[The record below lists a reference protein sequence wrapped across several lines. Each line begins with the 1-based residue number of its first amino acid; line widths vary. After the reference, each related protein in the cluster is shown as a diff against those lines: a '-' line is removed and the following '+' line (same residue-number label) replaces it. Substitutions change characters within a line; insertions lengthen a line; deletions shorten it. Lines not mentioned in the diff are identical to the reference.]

1 MAVNIGP
8 KIGIDGEKEYRDQ
21 LKAIIEQSKLLK
33 TEMDLLKSSFD
44 DEGQSLKQ
52 NAEMRKL
59 LSEQIENQKER
70 VEALADMLEKSK
82 SKYGENAVETK
93 KWQEALNS
101 AQADLNAMNR
111 ELENL
116 PSKLEL
122 VGQKMESIG
131 SKVGD
136 VGKNMADFGA
146 KMTRNVTVPIVGA
159 FGAAIKESV
168 DFESAFTGV
177 MKTVDETSKTTYADL
192 EQAVRDLASSTL
204 SSKESIAGVMEAA
217 GQLGVSAD
225 DLTGFTKTMVMLG
238 DTTKL
243 SAEEAATALAQFT
256 NITGSGNENVDRLG
270 SAIVALGNNFATNEQ
285 KIVAMSTR
293 LASAGT
299 IAGMSETDILALAT
313 AMSSVGIE
321 AEAGGTAMTQTLTSI
336 STAVF
341 DFKDGFTEDLE
352 TIADVAGTTAED
364 FAAKWEANPVDA
376 LQQFIGGLA
385 GIKEEG
391 SNVFAVLDE
400 MGMSGIRQSNMLQS
414 LALASDT
421 LTEAVGMSSDA
432 YRENTALSIE
442 AARAYGTT
450 AAQIHQFKE
459 GVSNLADSFGQQLM
473 PYVLKGID
481 FTQGLVEKFAA
492 LDAEDKELII
502 KIAATVAAIGPLLTI
517 GGKLTQGVGT
527 VIKVGGKLA
536 QFLPT
541 VVTGFS
547 TVATFVT
554 GTMVPAITG
563 FISAAAGIVAPFL
576 PFILIAGAVVAAG
589 VLIYKNWDKICEW
602 AGKVGE
608 KVQEVWGN
616 IKEWTGDL
624 KDKVVEKWEGIKSG
638 VSDKLENM
646 KTAASEKWTSI
657 KETASGALDKIKEH
671 ASERLSNIKAAFEEN
686 GGGIKGIVAA
696 GWTAIKDHYK
706 DGFSVLN
713 TLTDGKLG
721 EIWDKFSE
729 KFTSLKESAL
739 NWGKD
744 IIKNIADGITA
755 GIQWVKDA
763 VTSVGET
770 IRDFLHFSEPD
781 KGPLSNFNTWMPDMM
796 NQMAQQIEAGRAQVQ
811 MAISGVAADIAR
823 PTANSTTMN
832 YGGTTI
838 NVYGAQGQDVNELAD
853 IVMSRIDAEITKK
866 EAVFA

>member
-59 LSEQIENQKER
+59 LNEQIENQKER

-93 KWQEALNS
+93 KWQEALNT

-131 SKVGD
+131 SKIGD
-136 VGKNMADFGA
+136 VGKNMADFGK
-146 KMTRNVTVPIVGA
+146 KMTRNITTPIVGA

-177 MKTVDETSKTTYADL
+177 MKTVDASPEKYKEL
-192 EQAVRDLASSTL
+192 EQAVKDLASSTT
-204 SSKESIAGVMEAA
+204 SSKEAIAGVMEAA
-217 GQLGVSAD
+217 GQLGVAAD
-225 DLTGFTKTMVMLG
+225 DVTGFTKTMVMLG
-238 DTTKL
+238 DTTNL
-243 SAEEAATALAQFT
+243 SAEEAATALAGFT
-256 NITGSGNENVDRLG
+256 NITGSGNANVDRLG
-270 SAIVALGNNFATNEQ
+270 STIVALGNNFATTEAE
-285 KIVAMSTR
+285 IVEMSTR

-299 IAGMSETDILALAT
+299 IAGMSETDILALSA
-313 AMSSVGIE
+313 AMSSVGIQ

-400 MGMSGIRQSNMLQS
+400 MGMKGIRQSNMLQS

-421 LTEAVGMSSDA
+421 LAGAVGMASDA
-432 YRENTALSIE
+432 YKENTALSEE
-442 AARAYGTT
+442 ASKRYATME
-450 AAQIHQFKE
+450 AQFHMLKE
-459 GVSNLADSFGQQLM
+459 SVSNLALSFGEQLM
-473 PYVLKGID
+473 PYVQKGID
-481 FTQGLVEKFAA
+481 FFQGLVEKFAA
-492 LDAEDKELII
+492 LDEEDKELII
-502 KIAATVAAIGPLLTI
+502 KIAATAAAIGPLLSI
-517 GGKLTQGVGT
+517 GGKLTQGIGFLIST
-527 VIKVGGKLA
+527 GGKLV

-541 VVTGFS
+541 VVTGFG

-638 VSDKLENM
+638 VSEKWENM
-646 KTAASEKWTSI
+646 KAAASEKWTSI
-657 KETASGALDKIKEH
+657 KETVNGALDKVKEH
-671 ASERLSNIKAAFEEN
+671 ASERLSNIKTAFEEN

-706 DGFSVLN
+706 EGFSVLN
-713 TLTDGKLG
+713 TLTGGKLG

-739 NWGKD
+739 SWGKD
-744 IIKNIADGITA
+744 IIRNIADGITA

-796 NQMAQQIEAGRAQVQ
+796 NQMAQQIEAGRARVQ
-811 MAISGVAADIAR
+811 MAITGVAADIAR

>member
-59 LSEQIENQKER
+59 LNEQIENQKER

-93 KWQEALNS
+93 KWQEALNT

-131 SKVGD
+131 SKIGD
-136 VGKNMADFGA
+136 VGKNMADFGK
-146 KMTRNVTVPIVGA
+146 KMTRNVTTPIVGA

-177 MKTVDETSKTTYADL
+177 MKTVDASPEKYKEL
-192 EQAVRDLASSTL
+192 EQAVKDLASSTT
-204 SSKESIAGVMEAA
+204 SSKEAIAGVMEAA
-217 GQLGVSAD
+217 GQLGVAAD
-225 DLTGFTKTMVMLG
+225 DVTGFTKTMVMLG
-238 DTTKL
+238 DTTNL
-243 SAEEAATALAQFT
+243 SAEEAATALARFT
-256 NITGSGNENVDRLG
+256 NITGSGNANVDRLG
-270 SAIVALGNNFATNEQ
+270 STIVALGNNFATTEAE
-285 KIVAMSTR
+285 IVEMSTR

-299 IAGMSETDILALAT
+299 IAGMSETDILALSA
-313 AMSSVGIE
+313 AMSSVGIQ

-400 MGMSGIRQSNMLQS
+400 MGMKGIRQSNMLQS

-421 LTEAVGMSSDA
+421 LAGAVGMASDA
-432 YRENTALSIE
+432 YKENTALSEE
-442 AARAYGTT
+442 ASKRYATME
-450 AAQIHQFKE
+450 AQFHMLKE
-459 GVSNLADSFGQQLM
+459 SVSNLALSFGEQLM
-473 PYVLKGID
+473 PYVQKGID
-481 FTQGLVEKFAA
+481 FFQGLVEKFAA
-492 LDAEDKELII
+492 LDEEDKELII
-502 KIAATVAAIGPLLTI
+502 KIAATAAAIGPLLSI
-517 GGKLTQGVGT
+517 GGKLTQGIGFLIST
-527 VIKVGGKLA
+527 GGKLV

-541 VVTGFS
+541 VVTGFG

-638 VSDKLENM
+638 VSEKWENM
-646 KTAASEKWTSI
+646 KAAASEKWTSI
-657 KETASGALDKIKEH
+657 KETVNGALDKVKEH
-671 ASERLSNIKAAFEEN
+671 ASERLSNIKTAFEEN

-706 DGFSVLN
+706 EGFSVLN
-713 TLTDGKLG
+713 TLTGGKLG

-739 NWGKD
+739 SWGKD
-744 IIKNIADGITA
+744 IIRNIADGITA

-796 NQMAQQIEAGRAQVQ
+796 NQMAQQIEAGRARVQ
-811 MAISGVAADIAR
+811 MAITGVAADIAR

>member
-44 DEGQSLKQ
+44 DEGKSLKE
-52 NAEMRKL
+52 NSEKRKL
-59 LSEQIENQKER
+59 LNEQIENQKDR

-93 KWQEALNS
+93 KWQEALNT
-101 AQADLNAMNR
+101 AQADLNEMNR

-116 PSKLEL
+116 PSNLEL

-131 SKVGD
+131 NKISE
-136 VGKNMADFGA
+136 VGKGMSDFGA
-146 KMTRNVTVPIVGA
+146 KMTRNVTTPIVGA

-177 MKTVDETSKTTYADL
+177 MKTVDASPEKYKEL
-192 EQAVRDLASSTL
+192 EQAVKDLASSTT
-204 SSKESIAGVMEAA
+204 SSKEAIAGVMEAA
-217 GQLGVSAD
+217 GQLGVAAD
-225 DLTGFTKTMVMLG
+225 DVTGFTKTMVMLG
-238 DTTKL
+238 DTTNL
-243 SAEEAATALAQFT
+243 SAEEAATALARFT
-256 NITGSGNENVDRLG
+256 NITGSGNANVDRLG
-270 SAIVALGNNFATNEQ
+270 STIVALGNNFATTEAE
-285 KIVAMSTR
+285 IVEMSTR
-293 LASAGT
+293 LASAGS
-299 IAGMSETDILALAT
+299 IAGMSETDILALSA
-313 AMSSVGIE
+313 AMSSVGIQ
-321 AEAGGTAMTQTLTSI
+321 AEAGGTAMTQTLKTI
-336 STAVF
+336 SNAVF

-352 TIADVAGTTAED
+352 TIAGVAGTTAEE
-364 FAAKWEANPVDA
+364 FAATWEANPVDA
-376 LQQFIGGLA
+376 LQKFIVGLA

-391 SNVFAVLDE
+391 SNVFAVLED
-400 MGMSGIRQSNMLQS
+400 MGMKGVRQSNMLQS

-421 LTEAVGMSSDA
+421 LAGAVNMASEA
-432 YRENTALSIE
+432 YKENTALSEE
-442 AARAYGTT
+442 ASKRYATME
-450 AAQIHQFKE
+450 AQFHMLKE
-459 GVSNLADSFGQQLM
+459 SVSNLALSFGEQLM
-473 PYVLKGID
+473 PYVQKGID
-481 FTQGLVEKFAA
+481 FFQGLVEKFSA
-492 LDAEDKELII
+492 LDEEDKELII
-502 KIAATVAAIGPLLTI
+502 KIAATAAAIGPLLTI
-517 GGKLTQGVGT
+517 GGKLTQGIGFLIST
-527 VIKVGGKLA
+527 GGKLV

-541 VVTGFS
+541 VVTGLG

-563 FISAAAGIVAPFL
+563 FITAAAGIVAPFL

-589 VLIYKNWDKICEW
+589 VLIYKNWDEICEW
-602 AGKVGE
+602 AGKLGE
-608 KVQEVWGN
+608 KIQEVWGN
-616 IKEWTGDL
+616 IKEWAEDL
-624 KDKVVEKWEGIKSG
+624 KDKVVEKWEGIRSG
-638 VSDKLENM
+638 VSEKWENM
-646 KTAASEKWTSI
+646 KTAASEKWTNI
-657 KETASGALDKIKEH
+657 KETVNGTLDNVKKH
-671 ASERLSNIKAAFEEN
+671 ASERLGNIKTAFEEN

-696 GWTAIKDHYK
+696 GWTAIKDNYK
-706 DGFSVLN
+706 EGFNILN

-721 EIWDKFSE
+721 EIWNKFSE
-729 KFTSLKESAL
+729 KFTNLKENAL

-796 NQMAQQIEAGRAQVQ
+796 NQMAQQIEAGRARVQ
-811 MAISGVAADIAR
+811 MAISGVAGDIAS
-823 PTANSTTMN
+823 PTANNTTMN

>member
-59 LSEQIENQKER
+59 LNEQIENQKER

-93 KWQEALNS
+93 KWQEALNT

-131 SKVGD
+131 NKIGE
-136 VGKNMADFGA
+136 VGKGMSDFGK
-146 KMTRNVTVPIVGA
+146 KMTRNVTTPIVGA

-177 MKTVDETSKTTYADL
+177 MKTVDASPEKYKEL
-192 EQAVRDLASSTL
+192 EQAVKDLASSTT

-217 GQLGVSAD
+217 GQLGVAAD
-225 DLTGFTKTMVMLG
+225 DVTGFTKTMVMLG
-238 DTTKL
+238 DTTNL
-243 SAEEAATALAQFT
+243 SAEEAATALARFT

-270 SAIVALGNNFATNEQ
+270 SAIVALGNNFATSESE
-285 KIVAMSTR
+285 IVAMSTR

-299 IAGMSETDILALAT
+299 IAGMSETDILALST

-336 STAVF
+336 SNAVF
-341 DFKDGFTEDLE
+341 NFKDGFTEDLE

-400 MGMSGIRQSNMLQS
+400 MGMKGIRQSNMLQS

-421 LTEAVGMSSDA
+421 LAGAVGLASDA
-432 YRENTALSIE
+432 YKENTALSEE
-442 AARAYGTT
+442 ARKRYETM
-450 AAQIHQFKE
+450 AAQLHQLKE
-459 GVSNLADSFGQQLM
+459 SVTNLALSFGEQLM
-473 PYVLKGID
+473 PYVQKGVD
-481 FTQGLVEKFAA
+481 FVQGLVEKFAA
-492 LDAEDKELII
+492 LDEEDKKLII
-502 KIAATVAAIGPLLTI
+502 KIAAVVAAIGPVLTV
-517 GGKLTQGVGT
+517 GGKLTQGIGT

-638 VSDKLENM
+638 VSEKWENM
-646 KTAASEKWTSI
+646 KAAASEKWTSI
-657 KETASGALDKIKEH
+657 KETVNGALDKVKEH
-671 ASERLSNIKAAFEEN
+671 ASERLGNIKTAFEEN

-696 GWTAIKDHYK
+696 GWTAIKDYYK
-706 DGFSVLN
+706 DGFSILN

-744 IIKNIADGITA
+744 IIRNIADGITA

-796 NQMAQQIEAGRAQVQ
+796 NQMALQIEAGRARVQ
-811 MAISGVAADIAR
+811 MAVSGVAADIAR

>member
-59 LSEQIENQKER
+59 LNEQIENQKER

-93 KWQEALNS
+93 KWQEALNT

-131 SKVGD
+131 SKIGD
-136 VGKNMADFGA
+136 VGKNMADFGK
-146 KMTRNVTVPIVGA
+146 KMTRNVTTPIVGA

-177 MKTVDETSKTTYADL
+177 MKTVDASPEKYKEL
-192 EQAVRDLASSTL
+192 EQAVKDLASSTT
-204 SSKESIAGVMEAA
+204 SSKEAIAGVMEAA
-217 GQLGVSAD
+217 GQLGVAAD
-225 DLTGFTKTMVMLG
+225 DVTGFTKTMVMLG
-238 DTTKL
+238 DTTNL
-243 SAEEAATALAQFT
+243 SAEEAATALARFT
-256 NITGSGNENVDRLG
+256 NITGSGNANVDRLG
-270 SAIVALGNNFATNEQ
+270 STIVALGNNFATTEAE
-285 KIVAMSTR
+285 IVEMSTR

-299 IAGMSETDILALAT
+299 IAGMSETDILALSA
-313 AMSSVGIE
+313 AMSSVGIQ

-400 MGMSGIRQSNMLQS
+400 MGMKGIRQCNMLQS

-421 LTEAVGMSSDA
+421 LAGAVGMASDA
-432 YRENTALSIE
+432 YKENTALSEE
-442 AARAYGTT
+442 ASKRYATME
-450 AAQIHQFKE
+450 AQFHMLKE
-459 GVSNLADSFGQQLM
+459 SVSNLALSFGEQLM
-473 PYVLKGID
+473 PYVQKGID
-481 FTQGLVEKFAA
+481 FFQGLVEKFAA
-492 LDAEDKELII
+492 LDEEDKELII
-502 KIAATVAAIGPLLTI
+502 KIAATAAAIGPLLSI
-517 GGKLTQGVGT
+517 GGKLTQGIGFLIST
-527 VIKVGGKLA
+527 GGKLV

-541 VVTGFS
+541 VVTGFG

-638 VSDKLENM
+638 VSEKWENM
-646 KTAASEKWTSI
+646 KAAASEKWTSI
-657 KETASGALDKIKEH
+657 KETVNGALDKVKEH
-671 ASERLSNIKAAFEEN
+671 ASERLSNIKTAFEEN

-706 DGFSVLN
+706 EGFSVLN
-713 TLTDGKLG
+713 TLTGGKLG

-739 NWGKD
+739 SWGKD
-744 IIKNIADGITA
+744 IIRNIADGITA

-796 NQMAQQIEAGRAQVQ
+796 NQMAQQIEAGRARVQ
-811 MAISGVAADIAR
+811 MAITGVAADIAR